1 MTTIYQDLEKSE
13 ELSYHIND
21 VICEDEKCEVTELSD
36 DLIISEAKYV
46 LSKYIGNI
54 GFGQQED
61 YEGENGRE
69 AYYEARQ
76 NVKAIKSFLRKWD
89 K

>member
-21 VICEDEKCEVTELSD
+21 VICVDEKCEVTELSD

-46 LSKYIGNI
+46 LSKYIGNL
-54 GFGQQED
+54 GFDHED
-61 YEGENGRE
+61 DFTGENGRE